1 MSNCYSSSHESCEK
15 FFAEDARKAAERRAN
30 FFEEE
35 ARIAADTRALFF
47 IAEAIKAEEAA
58 EEEKYRKVQ
67 EEEERR
73 SGRGRWRM
81 SARRDMD
88 PQEWEDQFDWE
99 VDDVFPI
106 SPSHYRTSVEWEL
119 IRMGAAEQAV
129 SYMEEAED
137 WSEAHGG
144 ERSDAHDRR
153 SSVGDPDWE
162 SAVKQ
167 AKFFRAEARKAEK
180 HRKAEELREAE
191 DWITG
196 GMVSGAFDLLPL
208 AFRTSF
214 TEPASR
220 SRATDFPEPMLS
232 SDWTPIPLKAEFGMF
247 SLVDSN
253 APPPVTPGRAASPE
267 NPSSIPNS
275 PSRTSVA
282 QDWLSQWSPRSGSS
296 TAQQATAACHTSG
309 MQNQAATK
317 APGEQRMSC
326 PSVEAADSDQSGGET
341 EDGR

>member
-1 MSNCYSSSHESCEK
+1 MSNHHSSFQEK
-15 FFAEDARKAAERRAN
+15 LFAEEARKAAERRAS
-30 FFEEE
+30 FFEEK

-47 IAEAIKAEEAA
+47 IAEGIKVEEAA
-58 EEEKYRKVQ
+58 EEEKYKKAQ
-67 EEEERR
+67 EEDCR
-73 SGRGRWRM
+73 SDRGRWRM

-106 SPSHYRTSVEWEL
+106 SPSHYRTSSEWEL
-119 IRMGAAEQAV
+119 IRIGAAEQAV
-129 SYMEEAED
+129 SYLEEAED
-137 WSEAHGG
+137 WSEAQGG
-144 ERSDAHDRR
+144 NGSDAHDRR
-153 SSVGDPDWE
+153 SSVCDPGWE
-162 SAVKQ
+162 NAMKQ

-191 DWITG
+191 DWIKG

-220 SRATDFPEPMLS
+220 SRATDLPEPMLS

-247 SLVDSN
+247 SLFDSKT
-253 APPPVTPGRAASPE
+253 PSPVTPGRAASPE
-267 NPSSIPNS
+267 NPSSISNT

-282 QDWLSQWSPRSGSS
+282 QDWLGQFGSRTVSS
-296 TAQQATAACHTSG
+296 TTQQATTACHFGDVASG
-309 MQNQAATK
+309 CHESSEGTAQGLPK
-317 APGEQRMSC
+317 R
-326 PSVEAADSDQSGGET
+326 GGC
-341 EDGR
+341 GFGPKRRGN